1 VPARLTVDRT
11 TRRVHSHLNAQD
23 FTSCAPE
30 ENEHGRGE
38 FDSGVHRVSTG
49 TRGAEEREAV
59 REAPGNKNGQKHGI
73 RTLKAALRQLGTRAI
88 DRR

>member
-1 VPARLTVDRT
+1 
-11 TRRVHSHLNAQD
+11 
-23 FTSCAPE
+23 
-30 ENEHGRGE
+30 
-38 FDSGVHRVSTG
+38 VSTG